1 MTKKSYADPWV
12 ADVLPSASATIRL
25 QLPQCSK
32 KDMIMSIDVD
42 EEATFQLRSGLYLLP
57 QGDDEIFVRD
67 GSRAAFSKVIR
78 DNQNRRILSKLVQ
91 ELTIPGT
98 LSELADRLQTT
109 IEHIEPIVERLV
121 EGEVICPL
129 SEKKECSVALIGEGS
144 VGETLLKLLS
154 DMEGIS
160 VTAGDAEELSTG
172 QFDTVLSMSDLFIV
186 ATNVLRPVLNHTAN
200 EIAHEL
206 SIPLLYVFADGPEIQ
221 VGPMVYPGETAC
233 YTCFEVQDE
242 GARHLRDEF
251 LVFKDNLT
259 RYPEDKSV
267 SAPVAAMASA
277 WAALAIEDAQAK
289 TMSRFAERIVRVETN
304 RFEVVS
310 HRILQ
315 LPRCPSC
322 SRYRPDLQHAFL

>member
-1 MTKKSYADPWV
+1 M
-12 ADVLPSASATIRL
+12 L
-25 QLPQCSK
+25 
-32 KDMIMSIDVD
+32 
-42 EEATFQLRSGLYLLP
+42 G
-57 QGDDEIFVRD
+57 
-67 GSRAAFSKVIR
+67 
-78 DNQNRRILSKLVQ
+78 
-91 ELTIPGT
+91 EL
-98 LSELADRLQTT
+98 
-109 IEHIEPIVERLV
+109 
-121 EGEVICPL
+121 
-129 SEKKECSVALIGEGS
+129 EGS
-144 VGETLLKLLS
+144 
-154 DMEGIS
+154 S
-160 VTAGDAEELSTG
+160 VSARYAEPFSTV
-172 QFDTVLSMSDLFIV
+172 QYDPVLSSIDLFIV

-251 LVFKDNLT
+251 LVFKDNLA

-277 WAALAIEDAQAK
+277 WAALAIEDAQEK
-289 TMSRFAERIVRVETN
+289 TMSRFAERFVRVETN

-322 SRYRPDLQHAFL
+322 SRYRPDLQHVFL